1 MERIKTILVA
11 TNYSENARR
20 AETRAAMLSI
30 ELKAETLDLM
40 SVGNDEMT
48 TLPGTGDERTA
59 EAVTLPGQQEALP
72 SLLRR
77 KAGPTCI
84 RSVGTGKSPMAIVE
98 RANAIQAGLIVVAAR
113 GKHFFADFLARHNN
127 DELVRLSERPVLLV
141 DSEPQDAYKS
151 VLVAVDFSAESR
163 EAARMALA
171 IAPSA
176 HFIFLH
182 AFRVA
187 GEEMMQGT
195 GVSMDVIHSYR
206 MHARDEAR
214 TKLNRFIDE
223 LGPRK
228 QLISRAIHHGMPV
241 PVITAQARQLNVDL
255 VALGKHGK
263 SRFVEFLLGSVPQRL
278 LDQGL
283 CDLLVTASSEKGDF
297 DHLPAA

>member
-1 MERIKTILVA
+1 MGRIRTILVA
-11 TNYSENARR
+11 TDYSENARR
-20 AETRAAMLSI
+20 AETRAAMLSV

-40 SVGNDEMT
+40 TVRDDEMSA
-48 TLPGTGDERTA
+48 LPDAGDERAA
-59 EAVTLPGQQEALP
+59 ETVTLLEQQEALP
-72 SLLRR
+72 ALLHH
-77 KAGPTCI
+77 KAGPVCV
-84 RSVGTGKSPMAIVE
+84 RSVRTGSPPAAIVE
-98 RANAIQAGLIVVAAR
+98 RANEIGAGLVVVAAR
-113 GKHFFADFLARHNN
+113 GKRFFANLLTRHHN
-127 DELVRLSERPVLLV
+127 DELIRLSERPVLLV
-141 DSEPQDAYKS
+141 DSEPTDVYKR

-163 EAARMALA
+163 EAAQTALA

-195 GVSMDVIHSYR
+195 GVSIDVIHSYR
-206 MHARDEAR
+206 TRARDEAR
-214 TKLNRFIDE
+214 IKLNRFIDE
-223 LGPRK
+223 LGPRR

-283 CDLLVTASSEKGDF
+283 CDLLVTASPEKGDF